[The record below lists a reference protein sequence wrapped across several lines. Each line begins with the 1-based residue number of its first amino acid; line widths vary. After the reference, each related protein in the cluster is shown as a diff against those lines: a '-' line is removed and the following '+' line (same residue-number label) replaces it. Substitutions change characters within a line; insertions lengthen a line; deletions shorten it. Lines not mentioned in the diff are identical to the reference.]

1 MDSVVIFAISG
12 CLLSAGIVYVV
23 LKVSHFGETQAVAD
37 QLLKAHAAVE
47 GLKKKLSGYTKYAD
61 GLEAAKL
68 ALAEQLKPPV
78 AKIVRD
84 YVYSTELGKDEFHLV
99 ADATVIMTYSVEFT
113 FTVDASAHALELK
126 PLENGVSLRIN
137 RPVLAGDP
145 VIKHQSERLM
155 SAISIP
161 NESALMPAVH
171 NRFADFVKRNGNIM
185 SSEATVQAMCKLKA
199 LECLRD
205 AFARQPGVLHVPAI
219 FVDFK

>member
-1 MDSVVIFAISG
+1 MDPVVIFAISG
-12 CLLSAGIVYVV
+12 CLLSAGIVYVM

-37 QLLKAHAAVE
+37 QLSKAHVVAE
-47 GLKKKLSGYTKYAD
+47 GLKKKISGYTKYAECLD
-61 GLEAAKL
+61 AAKL

-84 YVYSTELGKDEFHLV
+84 YVYSTELGKEEFHLV
-99 ADATVIMTYSVEFT
+99 ADATAIMTYSVEFS
-113 FTVDASAHALELK
+113 FTVDASANALELK
-126 PLENGVSLRIN
+126 PLDNGVSLRIN

-145 VIKHQSERLM
+145 VIKPQSERLM

-171 NRFADFVKRNGNIM
+171 SRFADFVKRNGNVM
-185 SSEATVQAMCKLKA
+185 SSEPTVQAMCKLKA

-205 AFARQPGVLHVPAI
+205 ALAKQPGVLHLPGI